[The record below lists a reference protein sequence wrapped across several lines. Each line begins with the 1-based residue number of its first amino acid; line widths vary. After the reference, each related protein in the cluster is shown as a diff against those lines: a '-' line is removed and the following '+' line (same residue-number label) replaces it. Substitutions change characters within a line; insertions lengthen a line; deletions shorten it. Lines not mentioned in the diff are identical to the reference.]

1 MKNKMIKSMVY
12 DAMFIA
18 IFVIFTYV
26 PYLGLYT
33 IGPVS
38 FTILHIFVILGASL
52 FGWKRG
58 LMYGFFM
65 GILTL
70 FKAISYPGTFD
81 YFFINPFISV
91 VPRMLFGLCSGL
103 IFDFLKKILD
113 QKQFTYALIPAS
125 IVCAFLHT
133 FFVVLFWYVFGVL
146 DIFKITAALGLGEL
160 VKDFTFQSFVLTFLV
175 WGSIVE
181 ICAAGIINPI
191 LYSVIYKVF
200 HVGGVKKIENPVV
213 MNE

>member
-1 MKNKMIKSMVY
+1 
-12 DAMFIA
+12 
-18 IFVIFTYV
+18 
-26 PYLGLYT
+26 
-33 IGPVS
+33 
-38 FTILHIFVILGASL
+38 
-52 FGWKRG
+52 
-58 LMYGFFM
+58 
-65 GILTL
+65 
-70 FKAISYPGTFD
+70 
-81 YFFINPFISV
+81 
-91 VPRMLFGLCSGL
+91 MLFGLCSGL

-133 FFVVLFWYVFGVL
+133 FFVVLFWYIFGVL